1 MKVEDS
7 ERAVEI
13 ACGASFN
20 VARMRDGSVMSWGLG
35 ESGQLGRGEP
45 PVLRPDPHS
54 RNYDT
59 IGIKKIFF
67 DFFLTFLTFF

>member
-1 MKVEDS
+1 
-7 ERAVEI
+7 
-13 ACGASFN
+13 
-20 VARMRDGSVMSWGLG
+20 MRDGSVMSWGLG

-59 IGIKKIFF
+59 IGKKKKKKK
-67 DFFLTFLTFF
+67 FLLLLLLLLFWDEIIC